1 MTSFIDIDADNVVGI
16 RIDGKISEQEFD
28 AVTALLEEKM
38 KNHSKVRMYA
48 EIESFGGVS
57 LETFMK
63 DLKFGL
69 ENWDRFD
76 KEALVTNEEWL
87 ENIVHVSDNL
97 FPGIEVEAFS
107 FDEKTAAR
115 MWIQN

>member
-1 MTSFIDIDADNVVGI
+1 MTNFVELDADNVVGI

-28 AVTALLEEKM
+28 AITALLEKKM
-38 KNHSKVRMYA
+38 KNHSTVRLYA
-48 EIESFGGVS
+48 EIESFGGAS

-76 KEALVTNEEWL
+76 KEAVVTKKEWL
-87 ENIVHVSDNL
+87 EKVIDFSDNI
-97 FPGIEVEAFS
+97 FSGIEVEAFS
-107 FDEKTAAR
+107 FDEKEKAKT
-115 MWIQN
+115 WIQN

>member
-16 RIDGKISEQEFD
+16 RIDGKISDQEFD

-48 EIESFGGVS
+48 EIESFGGAS

-63 DLKFGL
+63 DLEFGIK
-69 ENWDRFD
+69 NWDRFD
-76 KEALVTNEEWL
+76 KEAIVT
-87 ENIVHVSDNL
+87 
-97 FPGIEVEAFS
+97 
-107 FDEKTAAR
+107 EKKR
-115 MWIQN
+115 LKI